1 MRRAIELAK
10 KGGGYVHP
18 NPLVGCVVVKDG
30 EIISEGYHEKYGEFH
45 AERNALLHCQS
56 ETNGASLYVT
66 LEPCCHYGKTPP
78 CTEIIIEKGVKKVF
92 VGILDPNP
100 LVAGKGVKIL
110 QDAGIEVE
118 VGLCE
123 NEIRELNKVFLKY
136 ITTKRPYVIMKTAMT
151 LDGKIA
157 AFTGDSRWVTNEES
171 RKMVHQLRSE
181 MAAVIVGIGTVLAD
195 DPMLNVRLE
204 GNPHQPI
211 RIVVD
216 SNLRIPIDSQLV
228 KTARE
233 YRTIIATTKSLADCT
248 DDTDFSVRPKGFSSL
263 TLTDFADSS
272 RHFDRS
278 EAEWSEVETRAKRE
292 LSPLVKKSSGN
303 EHKLNDSV
311 KQGFLD
317 RLEMTGVEILEC
329 QSNNGHVDINDLMSK
344 LGSMGIDSLLLGGGG
359 TLNAAFLEAGC
370 VDEVWAFIAPKIIG
384 GEGAKTP
391 VSGKGIAKM
400 NDAIQLQDIDI
411 QNIKGDILIKG
422 KICSRE

>member
-18 NPLVGCVVVKDG
+18 NPLVGCVVVKDD
-30 EIISEGYHEKYGEFH
+30 EIIAEGYHEKYGEFH
-45 AERNALLHCQS
+45 AERNALTRCKT
-56 ETNGASLYVT
+56 ETKGASLYVT

-78 CTEIIIEKGVKKVF
+78 CTEIIIEKGIKKVF

-123 NEIRELNKVFLKY
+123 NEIREMNKVFLKY

-157 AFTGDSRWVTNEES
+157 AHTGDSKWVTNKES
-171 RKMVHQLRSE
+171 RKMVHELRSE
-181 MAAVIVGIGTVLAD
+181 LAGVIVGIGTVLAD

-204 GNPHQPI
+204 GEHHQPV

-216 SNLRIPIDSQLV
+216 SNLRIPVDSQLV
-228 KTARE
+228 KTANE
-233 YRTIIATTKSLADCT
+233 YRTIVAC
-248 DDTDFSVRPKGFSSL
+248 
-263 TLTDFADSS
+263 

-278 EAEWSEVETRAKRE
+278 EAERSEVE
-292 LSPLVKKSSGN
+292 KSS
-303 EHKLNDSV
+303 LNV
-311 KQGFLD
+311 NKQKGFLD
-317 RLEMTGVEILEC
+317 SLRSLEMTGVELLEC
-329 QSNNGHVDINDLMSK
+329 QSNNNHVDINDLMTK
-344 LGSMGIDSLLLGGGG
+344 LGAMGIDSLLLEGGG

-391 VSGKGIAKM
+391 VSGKGIDKM
-400 NDAIQLQDIDI
+400 SEAINLQDIDI
-411 QNIKGDILIKG
+411 QNINGDILIKG

>member
-1 MRRAIELAK
+1 MSYCEKDIEFMRRAIELAK

-30 EIISEGYHEKYGEFH
+30 AIIAEGYHEKYGEFH

-56 ETNGASLYVT
+56 ETKDASLYVT

-78 CTEIIIEKGVKKVF
+78 CTEIIIEKGIKKVF

-123 NEIRELNKVFLKY
+123 DEIREMNKVFLKY

-157 AFTGDSRWVTNEES
+157 AFTGDSRWVTNEQS
-171 RKMVHQLRSE
+171 RKLVHELRSE
-181 MAAVIVGIGTVLAD
+181 MAGVIVGIGTVLAD

-228 KTARE
+228 KTTKE
-233 YRTIIATTKSLADCT
+233 YRTIIAVQK
-248 DDTDFSVRPKGFSSL
+248 P
-263 TLTDFADSS
+263 
-272 RHFDRS
+272 H
-278 EAEWSEVETRAKRE
+278 AETAENAEMD
-292 LSPLVKKSSGN
+292 N
-303 EHKLNDSV
+303 HKLLARKRADLAEIN
-311 KQGFLD
+311 
-317 RLEMTGVEILEC
+317 VEIIEC
-329 QSNNGHVDINDLMSK
+329 QSNNNHVDINDLMTK
-344 LGSMGIDSLLLGGGG
+344 LGALGIDSLLLEGGG
-359 TLNAAFLEAGC
+359 TLNAAFLEACC

-391 VSGKGIAKM
+391 VSGKGIDKM
-400 NDAIQLQDIDI
+400 SNAIQLQNIDI
-411 QNIKGDILIKG
+411 QNINGDVLIKG

>member
-1 MRRAIELAK
+1 MRRAIKLAK

-18 NPLVGCVVVKDG
+18 NPLVGCVVVKDD
-30 EIISEGYHEKYGEFH
+30 EIIAEGYHEKYGEFH
-45 AERNALLHCQS
+45 AERNALTRCKT
-56 ETNGASLYVT
+56 ETKGASLYVT

-78 CTEIIIEKGVKKVF
+78 CTEIIIEKGIKKVF

-123 NEIRELNKVFLKY
+123 NEIREMNKVFLKY

-157 AFTGDSRWVTNEES
+157 AYTGDSKWVTNEES
-171 RKMVHQLRSE
+171 RKMVHELRSE
-181 MAAVIVGIGTVLAD
+181 LAGVVVGIGTVLAD
-195 DPMLNVRLE
+195 DPMLTCRLE
-204 GNPHQPI
+204 GNHHQPI

-216 SNLRIPIDSQLV
+216 SNLRIPADSQLV
-228 KTARE
+228 KTAKE
-233 YRTIIATTKSLADCT
+233 YRTIVAC
-248 DDTDFSVRPKGFSSL
+248 
-263 TLTDFADSS
+263 

-278 EAEWSEVETRAKRE
+278 EAERSEVE
-292 LSPLVKKSSGN
+292 KSS
-303 EHKLNDSV
+303 LNV
-311 KQGFLD
+311 NKQKGFLD
-317 RLEMTGVEILEC
+317 SLQTLEMRGLEVIHC
-329 QSNNGHVDINDLMSK
+329 ASKDGHVDINDLMAQ
-344 LGSMGIDSLLLGGGG
+344 LGAQGIDSLLLEGGG

-391 VSGKGIAKM
+391 VSGKGIDKM
-400 NDAIQLQDIDI
+400 SEAINLQDIDI
-411 QNIKGDILIKG
+411 QNINGDILIKG
-422 KICSRE
+422 KICSRV

>member
-30 EIISEGYHEKYGEFH
+30 EIIAEGYHEKYGEFH
-45 AERNALLHCQS
+45 AERNALTRCKT
-56 ETNGASLYVT
+56 ETKDASLYVT

-78 CTEIIIEKGVKKVF
+78 CTEIIIEKGIKKVF

-123 NEIRELNKVFLKY
+123 NEIREMNKVFLKY

-157 AFTGDSRWVTNEES
+157 AHTGDSKWVTNEES
-171 RKMVHQLRSE
+171 RKMVHELRSE
-181 MAAVIVGIGTVLAD
+181 LSGVIVGIGTVLAD
-195 DPMLNVRLE
+195 DPMLTCRLE
-204 GNPHQPI
+204 GEHHQPV

-216 SNLRIPIDSQLV
+216 SNLRIPLDSQLV
-228 KTARE
+228 KTAKE
-233 YRTIIATTKSLADCT
+233 YQTIVATCCRDAAHHVPT
-248 DDTDFSVRPKGFSSL
+248 GI
-263 TLTDFADSS
+263 
-272 RHFDRS
+272 
-278 EAEWSEVETRAKRE
+278 E
-292 LSPLVKKSSGN
+292 LLHCAS
-303 EHKLNDSV
+303 ND
-311 KQGFLD
+311 
-317 RLEMTGVEILEC
+317 
-329 QSNNGHVDINDLMSK
+329 GHVDINDLMTK
-344 LGSMGIDSLLLGGGG
+344 LGAQGIDSLLLEGGG

-384 GEGAKTP
+384 GEGSKTP
-391 VSGKGIAKM
+391 VSGKGIDKM
-400 NDAIQLQDIDI
+400 SKAVNLQDIDI
-411 QNIKGDILIKG
+411 QNINGDILIKG

>member
-1 MRRAIELAK
+1 MRYAIELAK

-30 EIISEGYHEKYGEFH
+30 EIIAEGYHEKYGEFH
-45 AERNALLHCQS
+45 AERNALTHCLS
-56 ETNGASLYVT
+56 DVKDASLYVT

-78 CTEIIIEKGVKKVF
+78 CTEIIIEKGIKKVF

-118 VGLCE
+118 VGLCKD
-123 NEIRELNKVFLKY
+123 EIRELNKVFLKY

-157 AFTGDSRWVTNEES
+157 AFTGDSKWVTNNES
-171 RKMVHQLRSE
+171 RKLVHELRSE

-216 SNLRIPIDSQLV
+216 SNLRISLDSQLV
-228 KTARE
+228 KTANQ
-233 YRTIIATTKSLADCT
+233 YKTIIATTVLPSVEDARNLLSAGCDVIQCT
-248 DDTDFSVRPKGFSSL
+248 SKD
-263 TLTDFADSS
+263 
-272 RHFDRS
+272 
-278 EAEWSEVETRAKRE
+278 
-292 LSPLVKKSSGN
+292 N
-303 EHKLNDSV
+303 
-311 KQGFLD
+311 
-317 RLEMTGVEILEC
+317 
-329 QSNNGHVDINDLMSK
+329 HVDINDLMFK
-344 LGSMGIDSLLLGGGG
+344 LGSLGIDSLLLEGGG

-384 GEGAKTP
+384 GEGTKTP
-391 VSGKGIAKM
+391 VSGKGIDKM
-400 NDAIQLQDIDI
+400 SDAIQLQGIDI

>member
-1 MRRAIELAK
+1 MRRAIALAR

-30 EIISEGYHEKYGEFH
+30 GIIAEGYHEKYGEFH
-45 AERNALLHCQS
+45 AERNALTHCQL
-56 ETNGASLYVT
+56 ETKGASLYVT

-78 CTEIIIEKGVKKVF
+78 CTEIIIEKGIRKVY

-118 VGLCE
+118 VGLCDD
-123 NEIRELNKVFLKY
+123 EIREMNKVFLKY

-157 AFTGDSRWVTNEES
+157 AVTGDSRWVTNERS
-171 RKMVHQLRSE
+171 RRMVHELRSE
-181 MAAVIVGIGTVLAD
+181 LAGVITGIGTVLAD

-204 GNPHQPI
+204 GEHHQPI

-216 SNLRIPIDSQLV
+216 SNLRMPTDSKLV
-228 KTARE
+228 KTAKE
-233 YRTIIATTKSLADCT
+233 YRTIVATTKPHASL
-248 DDTDFSVRPKGFSSL
+248 
-263 TLTDFADSS
+263 
-272 RHFDRS
+272 
-278 EAEWSEVETRAKRE
+278 
-292 LSPLVKKSSGN
+292 GN
-303 EHKLNDSV
+303 CD
-311 KQGFLD
+311 
-317 RLEMTGVEILEC
+317 ILEC
-329 QSNNGHVDINDLMSK
+329 KANEGHVDINDLMTK
-344 LGSMGIDSLLLGGGG
+344 LGAMGIDSLLLEGGS

-384 GEGAKTP
+384 GLGAKTP
-391 VSGKGIAKM
+391 VTGKGIDRM
-400 NDAIQLQDIDI
+400 SEAIQLQNIDI
-411 QNIKGDILIKG
+411 QNIDGDILIKG

>member
-18 NPLVGCVVVKDG
+18 NPLVGCVVVKDD
-30 EIISEGYHEKYGEFH
+30 EIIAEGYHEKYGEFH
-45 AERNALLHCQS
+45 AERNALTRCKT
-56 ETNGASLYVT
+56 ETKGALLYVT

-78 CTEIIIEKGVKKVF
+78 CTDIIIEKGIKKVF

-123 NEIRELNKVFLKY
+123 NEIREMNKVFLKY

-157 AFTGDSRWVTNEES
+157 AYTGDSKWVTNEES
-171 RKMVHQLRSE
+171 RKMVHELRSE
-181 MAAVIVGIGTVLAD
+181 LAGVVVGIGTVLAD

-204 GNPHQPI
+204 GKHHQPV
-211 RIVVD
+211 RVVVD

-228 KTARE
+228 KTVNE
-233 YRTIIATTKSLADCT
+233 YRTIVAC
-248 DDTDFSVRPKGFSSL
+248 
-263 TLTDFADSS
+263 

-278 EAEWSEVETRAKRE
+278 EAERSEVE
-292 LSPLVKKSSGN
+292 KSS
-303 EHKLNDSV
+303 LNV
-311 KQGFLD
+311 NKQKGFLD
-317 RLEMTGVEILEC
+317 SLRSLEMTGVELLEC
-329 QSNNGHVDINDLMSK
+329 QSNNNHVDINDLMTK
-344 LGSMGIDSLLLGGGG
+344 LGAMGVDSLLLEGGG

-391 VSGKGIAKM
+391 VSGKGIDKM
-400 NDAIQLQDIDI
+400 SEAINLQDIDI
-411 QNIKGDILIKG
+411 QNINGDILIKG
-422 KICSRE
+422 KICSRV

>member
-10 KGGGYVHP
+10 KGGGFVHP

-30 EIISEGYHEKYGEFH
+30 QVIAEGYHEKYGGFH
-45 AERNALLHCQS
+45 AERNALTYCKT
-56 ETNGASLYVT
+56 ETKDALLYVT

-78 CTEIIIEKGVKKVF
+78 CTEIIIEKGIKKVF

-100 LVAGKGVKIL
+100 LVAGKGVKML

-157 AFTGDSRWVTNEES
+157 AHTGDSKWVTNEES
-171 RKMVHQLRSE
+171 RKMVHELRSE
-181 MAAVIVGIGTVLAD
+181 MAGVVVGINTVLAD
-195 DPMLNVRLE
+195 DPMLNCRLE
-204 GNPHQPI
+204 GNHHQPA

-216 SNLRIPIDSQLV
+216 SKLRIPIDCQLV
-228 KTARE
+228 RTAKE
-233 YRTIIATTKSLADCT
+233 YHTIVATTQSDNCT
-248 DDTDFSVRPKGFSSL
+248 DGACHVPTDI
-263 TLTDFADSS
+263 
-272 RHFDRS
+272 
-278 EAEWSEVETRAKRE
+278 E
-292 LSPLVKKSSGN
+292 LI
-303 EHKLNDSV
+303 H
-311 KQGFLD
+311 
-317 RLEMTGVEILEC
+317 C
-329 QSNNGHVDINDLMSK
+329 ASNNGHVDINDLMTQ
-344 LGSMGIDSLLLGGGG
+344 LGSQGIDSLLLEGGG

-384 GEGAKTP
+384 GNEAKTP
-391 VSGKGIAKM
+391 VAGHGIDRM
-400 NDAIQLQDIDI
+400 CDAIKLKDIDI
-411 QNIKGDILIKG
+411 QNINGDILIKG

>member
-18 NPLVGCVVVKDG
+18 NPMVGCVIVNDS
-30 EIISEGYHEKYGEFH
+30 EIIAEGYHEKYGEFH

-56 ETNGASLYVT
+56 ETKGASLYVT

-78 CTEIIIEKGVKKVF
+78 CTEIIIEKGIKKVF

-123 NEIRELNKVFLKY
+123 DEIRELNKVFLKY

-157 AFTGDSRWVTNEES
+157 AYTGDSKWVTNDES
-171 RKMVHQLRSE
+171 RKMVHELRSE
-181 MAAVIVGIGTVLAD
+181 FSGVIVGIGTVLAD
-195 DPMLNVRLE
+195 DPMLNVRLD

-216 SNLRIPIDSQLV
+216 SNLRIPVDSQLV
-228 KTARE
+228 KTAKE
-233 YRTIIATTKSLADCT
+233 YRTIIATQKPHAEIAENAEI
-248 DDTDFSVRPKGFSSL
+248 DD
-263 TLTDFADSS
+263 
-272 RHFDRS
+272 
-278 EAEWSEVETRAKRE
+278 
-292 LSPLVKKSSGN
+292 
-303 EHKLNDSV
+303 HKLLARKRANLAEL
-311 KQGFLD
+311 G
-317 RLEMTGVEILEC
+317 MGIIEC
-329 QSNNGHVDINDLMSK
+329 QSINNHVDINDLMTK
-344 LGSMGIDSLLLGGGG
+344 LGAMGIDSLLLEGGG
-359 TLNAAFLEAGC
+359 TINAAFLEAGC

-391 VSGKGIAKM
+391 VSGKGIEKM
-400 NDAIQLQDIDI
+400 SDAIQLQNIDI
-411 QNIKGDILIKG
+411 QNINGDILIKG

>member
-1 MRRAIELAK
+1 MRRAIKLAK

-18 NPLVGCVVVKDG
+18 NPLVGCVVVKDD
-30 EIISEGYHEKYGEFH
+30 EIIAEGYHEKYGEFH
-45 AERNALLHCQS
+45 AERNALTRCKT
-56 ETNGASLYVT
+56 ETKGASLYVT

-78 CTEIIIEKGVKKVF
+78 CTEIIIEKGIKKVF

-123 NEIRELNKVFLKY
+123 NEIREMNKVFLKY

-157 AFTGDSRWVTNEES
+157 AYTGDSKWVTNEES
-171 RKMVHQLRSE
+171 RKMVHELRSE
-181 MAAVIVGIGTVLAD
+181 LAGVVVGIGTVLAD
-195 DPMLNVRLE
+195 DPMLTCRLE
-204 GNPHQPI
+204 GNHHQPI

-216 SNLRIPIDSQLV
+216 SNLRIPADSQLV
-228 KTARE
+228 KTAKE
-233 YRTIIATTKSLADCT
+233 YRTIVAC
-248 DDTDFSVRPKGFSSL
+248 
-263 TLTDFADSS
+263 

-278 EAEWSEVETRAKRE
+278 EAERSEVE
-292 LSPLVKKSSGN
+292 KSS
-303 EHKLNDSV
+303 LNV
-311 KQGFLD
+311 NKQKGFLD
-317 RLEMTGVEILEC
+317 SLQTLDMRGLEVIHC
-329 QSNNGHVDINDLMSK
+329 ASKDGHVDINDLMAQ
-344 LGSMGIDSLLLGGGG
+344 LGAQGIDSLLLEGGG

-391 VSGKGIAKM
+391 VSGKGIDKM
-400 NDAIQLQDIDI
+400 SEAINLQDIDI
-411 QNIKGDILIKG
+411 QNINGDILIKG
-422 KICSRE
+422 KICSRV

>member
-1 MRRAIELAK
+1 MSYCEKDIEFMRRAIELAM

-18 NPLVGCVVVKDG
+18 NPLVGCVVVKDD
-30 EIISEGYHEKYGEFH
+30 EVIAEGYHEKYGEFH
-45 AERNALLHCQS
+45 AERNALTHCQS
-56 ETNGASLYVT
+56 ETKGASLYVT

-78 CTEIIIEKGVKKVF
+78 CTEIIIEKGIKKVF

-118 VGLCE
+118 VGLCDD
-123 NEIRELNKVFLKY
+123 EIRELNKVFLKY

-157 AFTGDSRWVTNEES
+157 AFTGDSRWVTNDES

-204 GNPHQPI
+204 GEHHQPI

-216 SNLRIPIDSQLV
+216 SNLRIPSESKIIR
-228 KTARE
+228 TAKD
-233 YRTIIATTKSLADCT
+233 YRTIVVTAQTVISSDRRE
-248 DDTDFSVRPKGFSSL
+248 SRPE
-263 TLTDFADSS
+263 
-272 RHFDRS
+272 RS
-278 EAEWSEVETRAKRE
+278 ESFCQRQKNLLQTDEISPFRSASVEMT
-292 LSPLVKKSSGN
+292 KKMRTLESFGN
-303 EHKLNDSV
+303 EL
-311 KQGFLD
+311 
-317 RLEMTGVEILEC
+317 LEC
-329 QSNNGHVDINDLMSK
+329 QSNNGHVDINDLMVK
-344 LGSMGIDSLLLGGGG
+344 LGAMGIDSLLLEGGG

-400 NDAIQLQDIDI
+400 SDAIQLQNIDI
-411 QNIKGDILIKG
+411 QNINGDILIKG

>member
-30 EIISEGYHEKYGEFH
+30 DIIAEGYHEKYGEFH
-45 AERNALLHCQS
+45 AERNALTRCK
-56 ETNGASLYVT
+56 TDVKCASLYVT

-78 CTEIIIEKGVKKVF
+78 CTEIIIEKGIKKVF

-110 QDAGIEVE
+110 QNAGIEVE

-123 NEIRELNKVFLKY
+123 DEIHKMNKVFLKY

-157 AFTGDSRWVTNEES
+157 AVSGDSKWITNDES
-171 RKMVHQLRSE
+171 RKMVHALRSE
-181 MAAVIVGIGTVLAD
+181 LSGVIVGIGTMLAD

-204 GNPHQPI
+204 GEHHQPV

-228 KTARE
+228 KTAKK
-233 YRTIIATTKSLADCT
+233 YRTIIATQKPHAEIAENAEI
-248 DDTDFSVRPKGFSSL
+248 DD
-263 TLTDFADSS
+263 
-272 RHFDRS
+272 
-278 EAEWSEVETRAKRE
+278 
-292 LSPLVKKSSGN
+292 
-303 EHKLNDSV
+303 HKLLARKRANLAEL
-311 KQGFLD
+311 G
-317 RLEMTGVEILEC
+317 MGIIEC
-329 QSNNGHVDINDLMSK
+329 QSINNHVDINDLMTK
-344 LGSMGIDSLLLGGGG
+344 LGAMGIDSLLLEGGG
-359 TLNAAFLEAGC
+359 TINAAFLEAGC

-391 VSGKGIAKM
+391 VSGKGIEKM
-400 NDAIQLQDIDI
+400 SDAIQLQNIDI
-411 QNIKGDILIKG
+411 QNINGDILIKG

>member
-1 MRRAIELAK
+1 MRRAIELAR

-18 NPLVGCVVVKDG
+18 NPMVGCVVVKDG
-30 EIISEGYHEKYGEFH
+30 EIIAEGYHEKYGEFH

-56 ETNGASLYVT
+56 ETKGALLYVT

-78 CTEIIIEKGVKKVF
+78 CTEIIIEKGIKKVF
-92 VGILDPNP
+92 IGILDPNP

-118 VGLCE
+118 VGFCE
-123 NEIRELNKVFLKY
+123 EEIRELNKVFLKY

-157 AFTGDSRWVTNEES
+157 AFTGDSKWVTNEQS
-171 RKMVHQLRSE
+171 RKLVHELRSE

-216 SNLRIPIDSQLV
+216 SNLRIPNDSQLV
-228 KTARE
+228 KTAKE
-233 YRTIIATTKSLADCT
+233 YKTIVATTQHNDCCGR
-248 DDTDFSVRPKGFSSL
+248 DTKFCVSTGI
-263 TLTDFADSS
+263 
-272 RHFDRS
+272 
-278 EAEWSEVETRAKRE
+278 E
-292 LSPLVKKSSGN
+292 LI
-303 EHKLNDSV
+303 
-311 KQGFLD
+311 Q
-317 RLEMTGVEILEC
+317 C
-329 QSNNGHVDINDLMSK
+329 QSNNGHVDINDLMEK
-344 LGSMGIDSLLLGGGG
+344 LGAMGIDSLLLGGGG

-384 GEGAKTP
+384 GDGAKTP
-391 VSGKGIAKM
+391 VAGKGIEKM
-400 NDAIQLQDIDI
+400 NDAIQLQNIDI
-411 QNIKGDILIKG
+411 QNINGDILIKG

>member
-30 EIISEGYHEKYGEFH
+30 EIIAEGYHEKYGEFH
-45 AERNALLHCQS
+45 AERNALLRCQS
-56 ETNGASLYVT
+56 ETKGASLYVT

-78 CTEIIIEKGVKKVF
+78 CTEIIIEKGIKKVF

-118 VGLCE
+118 VGLCDD
-123 NEIRELNKVFLKY
+123 EIREMNKVFLKY

-157 AFTGDSRWVTNEES
+157 ACTGDSRWVTNEQS
-171 RKMVHQLRSE
+171 RKLVHELRSE
-181 MAAVIVGIGTVLAD
+181 MAAVMVGIGTVLAD

-204 GNPHQPI
+204 GEHHQPI

-228 KTARE
+228 KTAKE
-233 YRTIIATTKSLADCT
+233 YRTIIATTVSDNCRDA
-248 DDTDFSVRPKGFSSL
+248 RPCVSTGI
-263 TLTDFADSS
+263 
-272 RHFDRS
+272 
-278 EAEWSEVETRAKRE
+278 E
-292 LSPLVKKSSGN
+292 LIQCK
-303 EHKLNDSV
+303 
-311 KQGFLD
+311 
-317 RLEMTGVEILEC
+317 
-329 QSNNGHVDINDLMSK
+329 SNNGHVDINDLITK
-344 LGSMGIDSLLLGGGG
+344 LGAMGIDSLLLEGGG
-359 TLNAAFLEAGC
+359 TLNAASLEAGC

-384 GEGAKTP
+384 GESAKTP
-391 VSGKGIAKM
+391 VSGKGIEKM
-400 NDAIQLQDIDI
+400 SDAIQLQNIDI
-411 QNIKGDILIKG
+411 QNINGDILIKG

>member
-30 EIISEGYHEKYGEFH
+30 EIIAEGYHEKYGEFH
-45 AERNALLHCQS
+45 AERNALTRCQS
-56 ETNGASLYVT
+56 ETKDASLYVT

-78 CTEIIIEKGVKKVF
+78 CTEIIIEKGIKKVF

-118 VGLCE
+118 VGLCKD
-123 NEIRELNKVFLKY
+123 EIRELNKVFLKY

-157 AFTGDSRWVTNEES
+157 AYTGDSRWVTNEQS
-171 RKMVHQLRSE
+171 RKLVHELRSE
-181 MAAVIVGIGTVLAD
+181 MAAVMVGIGTVLAD

-204 GNPHQPI
+204 GKHHQPV

-216 SNLRIPIDSQLV
+216 SNLRIPVDSQLV
-228 KTARE
+228 KTAKE
-233 YRTIIATTKSLADCT
+233 YRTIVATTKSLADFA
-248 DDTDFSVRPKGFSSL
+248 DDTDFSDRPQEFSSL
-263 TLTDFADSS
+263 TLTDLADS
-272 RHFDRS
+272 
-278 EAEWSEVETRAKRE
+278 
-292 LSPLVKKSSGN
+292 
-303 EHKLNDSV
+303 
-311 KQGFLD
+311 
-317 RLEMTGVEILEC
+317 GVEIIEC
-329 QSNNGHVDINDLMSK
+329 QSINNHVDINDLMTK
-344 LGSMGIDSLLLGGGG
+344 LGSMGIDSILLGGGG

-391 VSGKGIAKM
+391 VSGKGIKKM
-400 NDAIQLQDIDI
+400 SDAIQLQNIDI
-411 QNIKGDILIKG
+411 QNINGDILIKG

>member
-18 NPLVGCVVVKDG
+18 NPLVGCVVVKDD
-30 EIISEGYHEKYGEFH
+30 EIIAEGYHEKYGEFH
-45 AERNALLHCQS
+45 AERNALTRCQS
-56 ETNGASLYVT
+56 ETKGASLYVT

-78 CTEIIIEKGVKKVF
+78 CTEIIIEKGIKKVF
-92 VGILDPNP
+92 VGILDPNL

-123 NEIRELNKVFLKY
+123 NEIREMNKVFLKY

-157 AFTGDSRWVTNEES
+157 AYTGDSKWVTNEES
-171 RKMVHQLRSE
+171 RKKVHELRSE
-181 MAAVIVGIGTVLAD
+181 LAGVVVGIGTVLAD

-204 GNPHQPI
+204 GEHHQPV

-216 SNLRIPIDSQLV
+216 SNLRIPVDSQLV
-228 KTARE
+228 KTANE
-233 YRTIIATTKSLADCT
+233 YRTIVAC
-248 DDTDFSVRPKGFSSL
+248 
-263 TLTDFADSS
+263 

-278 EAEWSEVETRAKRE
+278 EAERSEVE
-292 LSPLVKKSSGN
+292 KSS
-303 EHKLNDSV
+303 LNV
-311 KQGFLD
+311 NKQKGFLD
-317 RLEMTGVEILEC
+317 SLRSLEMTGVELLEC
-329 QSNNGHVDINDLMSK
+329 QSNNNHVDINDLMTK
-344 LGSMGIDSLLLGGGG
+344 LGAMGIDSLLLEGGG

-391 VSGKGIAKM
+391 VSGKGIDKM
-400 NDAIQLQDIDI
+400 SEAINLQDIDI
-411 QNIKGDILIKG
+411 QNINGDILIKG
-422 KICSRE
+422 KICSRV

>member
-30 EIISEGYHEKYGEFH
+30 EIIAEGYHEKYGEFH

-56 ETNGASLYVT
+56 ETKGASLYVT

-78 CTEIIIEKGVKKVF
+78 CTDIIIEKGINKVYI
-92 VGILDPNP
+92 GILDPNP

-118 VGLCE
+118 VGLCSD
-123 NEIRELNKVFLKY
+123 EIRELNKIFLKY

-181 MAAVIVGIGTVLAD
+181 MAGVIVGIGTVLAD

-228 KTARE
+228 KTAKE
-233 YRTIIATTKSLADCT
+233 YRTIVVC
-248 DDTDFSVRPKGFSSL
+248 RN
-263 TLTDFADSS
+263 
-272 RHFDRS
+272 FDRS
-278 EAEWSEVETRAKRE
+278 EEKRSAVEK
-292 LSPLVKKSSGN
+292 SFLVESLN
-303 EHKLNDSV
+303 NDHKQYDFV
-311 KQGFLD
+311 DGGFLD
-317 RLEMTGVEILEC
+317 SLRSLEMTGLEIIQCSE
-329 QSNNGHVDINDLMSK
+329 NKNHVDINDLMSK
-344 LGSMGIDSLLLGGGG
+344 LGAMGIDSLLLEGGG

-384 GEGAKTP
+384 GAAAQTP
-391 VSGKGIAKM
+391 VLGEGIAKM
-400 NDAIQLQDIDI
+400 SDAIQLQDIDI